1 MTLKSIIAL
10 PVIVLLFSGCAGQKK
25 PLVVTGKSYLTPQFA
40 QAWLDPC
47 QPPVMPVSLTE
58 KGDVTTQRELLT
70 YITNLITTI
79 DKCNLKLD
87 SIRTTYNKFKDVI
100 RDHED

>member
-1 MTLKSIIAL
+1 MTLRCILTL
-10 PVIVLLFSGCAGQKK
+10 PLVVLLLVGCASNNK
-25 PLVVTGKSYLTPQFA
+25 PLEVTGKSYLTPQFA

-79 DKCNLKLD
+79 DKCNLKLN

-100 RDHED
+100 RDNED

>member
-10 PVIVLLFSGCAGQKK
+10 PVIVLLFSGCASNK
-25 PLVVTGKSYLTPQFA
+25 PLEVTGKSYLTPQFA
-40 QAWLDPC
+40 PSWLEPC
-47 QPPVMPVSLTE
+47 QPPVMPVSLSE

-87 SIRTTYNKFKDVI
+87 SIRTTYQKFKDVI
-100 RDHED
+100 RDNED